1 MILLDQN
8 IKKKK
13 KEKVMNYKNV
23 NKLLRGKQKGL
34 NDFERKTFA
43 TRKPTQGTGFKI
55 LIPKKCFKKDQ

>member
-1 MILLDQN
+1 
-8 IKKKK
+8 
-13 KEKVMNYKNV
+13 MNYKNV
-23 NKLLRGKQKGL
+23 NKLLRGKQKVL